1 MTSISENCSLFEIDT
16 ELDDI
21 LEQVETEGGPSE
33 ALLSRF
39 REFCAAHGEK
49 VDQIGR
55 FVRMMEAREQ
65 FCRAEAA
72 RLGERARATANKV
85 DRTKSMVLFYL
96 MSRELRKIE
105 GREFTLRIQKNSQDS
120 VHILDEP
127 ALPMAYRKVEARIGG
142 VLWETILS
150 YLPEDL
156 ELSLVACIQET
167 KPDTEAIK
175 AAALRHEEVV
185 GAEVRRLSSAGGL
198 IPKNWAAHATKAYA
212 ANPLSCQQFLRGV
225 RAAEYQQWR
234 DHGDMGATG
243 LDRDHC
249 RQSGG

>member
-1 MTSISENCSLFEIDT
+1 MTNVLESHSLFEIDD
-16 ELDDI
+16 ELDGLLEQI
-21 LEQVETEGGPSE
+21 EEQVEAEGEPSE
-33 ALLSRF
+33 ELLSRF

-49 VDQIGR
+49 VDRIGR

-120 VHILDEP
+120 VRILDD
-127 ALPMAYRKVEARIGG
+127 AILPMAYRKVEARIGG

-150 YLPEDL
+150 FLPEDL
-156 ELSLVACIQET
+156 EHALAACIQET
-167 KPDTEAIK
+167 RPDTEAIK
-175 AAALRHEEVV
+175 AAVLRDESVA
-185 GAEVRRLSSAGGL
+185 GAEVRRGS
-198 IPKNWAAHATKAYA
+198 H
-212 ANPLSCQQFLRGV
+212 LRV
-225 RAAEYQQWR
+225 A
-234 DHGDMGATG
+234 
-243 LDRDHC
+243 
-249 RQSGG
+249 